1 MSVGDQ
7 LGLDDNSEL
16 LDQARQ
22 KWPAWVAADP
32 RLGVVD
38 EVRRP
43 PLLAAVGGPRQPP
56 TRSSWRWPCWRPPT
70 AATTSPLRPRSPSAC
85 CPAPA
90 GSPAG

>member
-38 EVRRP
+38 RLRRP
-43 PLLAAVGGPRQPP
+43 PRLAAGGGPRSLRRGPPGAGDVGGPR
-56 TRSSWRWPCWRPPT
+56 WR
-70 AATTSPLRPRSPSAC
+70 
-85 CPAPA
+85 
-90 GSPAG
+90 